1 MGPNLPSSYGRSD
14 VDYVGSMVGTMVDS
28 RPADGDGGDEETGT
42 IGIAT
47 TAAAA
52 GGEVAGIPGSNRGST
67 VRSRSVSGRS
77 LTRSSEVGE
86 DGEGGPQGS
95 IVVQP
100 VAGSSFVVVP
110 RDFSTTGS
118 AGSFNS
124 NHRTMSMSNERAA
137 AAAAA
142 VAASRVAPPNAMVEG
157 GDSGG
162 AGGDSKED
170 EKGEEGEGG
179 RSMVRTVDRTVMRR
193 GSERLQRPTR
203 GRSRGGG
210 GGRRARVG
218 GGVRDGLGGVVFGG
232 NTQEFKEA
240 EAEDRARQGIVAR
253 EGVGRQ
259 VT

>member
-1 MGPNLPSSYGRSD
+1 MGPHLPPSYGRSD

-28 RPADGDGGDEETGT
+28 RPAESGGGDEETGT
-42 IGIAT
+42 IGVRTASAVAT
-47 TAAAA
+47 
-52 GGEVAGIPGSNRGST
+52 GGEMAGIPGSNRGRA

-110 RDFSTTGS
+110 RDFSTASS
-118 AGSFNS
+118 AGSFS
-124 NHRTMSMSNERAA
+124 SDHRPMSMSNERAA

-157 GDSGG
+157 GDT
-162 AGGDSKED
+162 KED

-179 RSMVRTVDRTVMRR
+179 RSMVHTVDRTAIRR

-203 GRSRGGG
+203 GRIRGGG
-210 GGRRARVG
+210 SGRRVRVG

-240 EAEDRARQGIVAR
+240 EAEDRARQAVVAGDGGGFR
-253 EGVGRQ
+253 
-259 VT
+259 

>member
-1 MGPNLPSSYGRSD
+1 
-14 VDYVGSMVGTMVDS
+14 MVDS
-28 RPADGDGGDEETGT
+28 RPANTDGRDEETGT
-42 IGIAT
+42 NEIG
-47 TAAAA
+47 TASAAA
-52 GGEVAGIPGSNRGST
+52 GGELPGIPGSNRGST

-77 LTRSSEVGE
+77 LGRSSEVGE
-86 DGEGGPQGS
+86 DGEGVPQGS

-110 RDFSTTGS
+110 RDFSTAGS

-124 NHRTMSMSNERAA
+124 NHRTLSMSNERAA

-142 VAASRVAPPNAMVEG
+142 VAASRVAPPNAMVERG
-157 GDSGG
+157 VRADT
-162 AGGDSKED
+162 KED
-170 EKGEEGEGG
+170 EKGDEGEGG
-179 RSMVRTVDRTVMRR
+179 RSMVRPVDRTVIRR

-210 GGRRARVG
+210 SGRRVRVG

-240 EAEDRARQGIVAR
+240 EAEDRARQAVVAG
-253 EGVGRQ
+253 EGVVGFR
-259 VT
+259 